1 MTGTDDP
8 SVVAPRVTVVVPTI
22 GARHVELGRCL
33 DALDKLTYPHV
44 EVVLVD
50 NRRAHHETDLE
61 DLVRGRARVRL
72 VRQPFPGISAARNAG
87 VAAAAGEI
95 IAFTDDDV
103 VVDPD
108 WVTGIVERFDADPAV
123 EMVAGLILPAELET
137 PAQVWFENYY
147 GGFGAPR
154 GSQPLYFSVTR
165 DSRGRRGHVEAVDE
179 SGTVVQTFSVYG
191 AGACGA
197 GANMAFRRE
206 WLESHGGFDVTLGIG
221 TASKGGED
229 LAATIAVLW
238 AGGTVAFEPAAVV
251 FHRHRESY
259 QELREQIRSYG
270 TGFTAMLTSLVVS
283 DRDHALTLAR
293 QLPRAVRRQASVTLS
308 RFKGQRPESDQRGDF
323 PAELARLELI
333 GYATGPTAYG
343 VARRRS
349 GRTAR

>member
-1 MTGTDDP
+1 MTGPDDS
-8 SVVAPRVTVVVPTI
+8 SVVLPRVTVVVPTI
-22 GARHVELGRCL
+22 GARLAELERCL
-33 DALDKLTYPHV
+33 DSLDKLSVPHV

-50 NRRAHHETDLE
+50 NRRAPEGTELDE
-61 DLVRGRARVRL
+61 LVCDRDRVRL
-72 VRQPFPGISAARNAG
+72 VREPFPGISAARNAG
-87 VAAAAGEI
+87 VAAARGEI
-95 IAFTDDDV
+95 VAFTDDDV

-108 WVTGIVERFDADPAV
+108 WVTGLIARFDADPAV

-154 GSQPLYFSVTR
+154 GTEPLSFSLA
-165 DSRGRRGHVEAVDE
+165 DGRRGVIEARDPAG
-179 SGTVVQTFSVYG
+179 SVVRTFSVYG

-197 GANMAFRRE
+197 GANMAFRRT
-206 WLESHGGFDVTLGIG
+206 WLEQHGGFDVRLGIG

-229 LAATIAVLW
+229 LAAIIAVLW
-238 AGGTVAFEPAAVV
+238 SGGTVAFEPSAAV

-259 QELREQIRSYG
+259 QELRDQIRSYG

-283 DRDHALTLAR
+283 DRDHAWTLAR
-293 QLPRAVRRQASVTLS
+293 QLPLAIRRQTAVMLS
-308 RFKGQRPESDQRGDF
+308 RFRGQRPEADPRRDF

-343 VARRRS
+343 LARRRS
-349 GRTAR
+349 GRTSR

>member
-1 MTGTDDP
+1 MAGPDDRATTT
-8 SVVAPRVTVVVPTI
+8 SRVTVVVPTI
-22 GARHVELGRCL
+22 GARRAELERCL
-33 DALDKLTYPHV
+33 DSLDKLTYPNV

-61 DLVRGRARVRL
+61 DLVRDRSSVRL

-95 IAFTDDDV
+95 VAFTDDDV
-103 VVDPD
+103 VVDPE
-108 WVTGIVERFDADPAV
+108 WVTGLVARFDSDPAV
-123 EMVAGLILPAELET
+123 ELVAGLILPAELET

-154 GSQPLYFSVTR
+154 GSAPLYFSLAR
-165 DSRGRRGHVEAVDE
+165 DSRGHRGEVEARDE
-179 SGTVVQTFSVYG
+179 TGTVVRTFSVYG

-197 GANMAFRRE
+197 GANMAFRRA
-206 WLESHGGFDVTLGIG
+206 WLVASGGFDVRLGIG

-229 LAATIAVLW
+229 LAAIIAVLW
-238 AGGTVAFEPAAVV
+238 SGGTVAFEPTAAV

-283 DRDHALTLAR
+283 DRGHALTLAR
-293 QLPRAVRRQASVTLS
+293 QLPLAVRRLTGVTLS
-308 RFKGQRPESDQRGDF
+308 RFRGQRPEADPRNDF
-323 PAELARLELI
+323 PAELARLELL
-333 GYATGPTAYG
+333 GYATGPAAYG